1 MGKKQRKHAHKK
13 ELCGARNNQN
23 EMTISISEE
32 TLRKAIAEGILEAER
47 QRKASQLEEEKLEHE
62 RIRKRNREILA
73 KKNDKPDEEI
83 KGLKLVWRLL
93 WVKEDWFQDAELMPY
108 FINTMAGIFFAG
120 IEWGLYA
127 VSVGSIVL
135 LMKEVSGSTEG
146 VVSILF
152 LILTR
157 ISLALGCF
165 LPGRIVFR
173 ALKNECKY
181 NEDKSYMLNV
191 LVSMIALATLLVTI
205 VQMWNRGLWG

>member
-13 ELCGARNNQN
+13 EPCGARNNQN

-108 FINTMAGIFFAG
+108 FINTIVGLVFAS
-120 IEWGLYA
+120 IEYVLYGFSA
-127 VSVGSIVL
+127 YNIAL
-135 LMKEVSGSTEG
+135 LMAELWGFTGESVA
-146 VVSILF
+146 VVF
-152 LILTR
+152 LILKKTL
-157 ISLALGCF
+157 LALVCF
-165 LPGRIVFR
+165 LAGRIVVR
-173 ALKNECKY
+173 ALKIECKY
-181 NEDKSYMLNV
+181 NKDKGYMLNV
-191 LVSMIALATLLVTI
+191 LVSMIALATLVITM
-205 VQMWNRGLWG
+205 VRM